1 MTDDDI
7 IQRILDSE
15 GSEYT
20 DRAADRGG
28 PTRWGITRADL
39 PPGSTAADV
48 QALTADQARA
58 IYRTRYIHGPGFDLI
73 TNDARRCLVVDSGV
87 LHGQGT
93 AARWLQAALGVAAD
107 GLLGLETVGALTAKP
122 ARQVYLGVLRR
133 RIANEAAIVHGDPS
147 QLPNLNGWI
156 ARSLAFLDALPA

>member
-28 PTRWGITRADL
+28 PTRWGITLADL

-48 QALTADQARA
+48 QAVTADQARA
-58 IYRTRYIHGPGFDLI
+58 IYRARYIHGPGFDLI
-73 TNDARRCLVVDSGV
+73 TNDALRCLLVDTGV
-87 LHGQGT
+87 LHGEAT
-93 AARWLQAALGVAAD
+93 AARWLQAAVGATIDGVV
-107 GLLGLETVGALTAKP
+107 GLETVGALTAKP
-122 ARQVYLGVLRR
+122 IGTTFLAVLRR